1 MSLVTK
7 LEGFIMPLFHLY
19 SVICKAKKKTER
31 KKDRKTEKYLSLYYC
46 EHSCIVDIEMFSR
59 RIIGIGLK
67 CRV

>member
-31 KKDRKTEKYLSLYYC
+31 KKDRKTERQKSIYPYI
-46 EHSCIVDIEMFSR
+46 IVNIVVSW
-59 RIIGIGLK
+59 ILK
-67 CRV
+67 CSLGAS